1 MDINKM
7 INRVKNILLT
17 PKSEW
22 PIIAD
27 ETTTVADIYKSWIIW
42 LAAIPVVVGFI
53 KGSLIGISMPDVPGV
68 ISGGTIRVPI
78 VSGIIGAVLSYVLSL
93 VSVYVAALITDA
105 LAPTFNGQKNQTQ
118 ALKAV
123 AYAWTAVWIAGIF
136 QLLPWIGV
144 LVFLVIACYS
154 IYLLYLGLPATMK
167 CPPEKAIGYAL
178 LSALCALVLI
188 FVIRFVVG
196 IIGVGVG
203 IGAGALAGS
212 APAGG
217 MNMVSSTHDGAT
229 FDKDSWLGKMEAA
242 GKQMEAAQ
250 ESGDADA
257 QGKAMQAMMG
267 AALGG
272 GDQVESLAPD
282 ALKPFVPETLAG
294 FKRANFSAERN
305 GALGMQMSTA
315 SADYNDGGNRALRLE
330 ISDTGSMKGLMGLA
344 GWAQTEKETEHGYER
359 THKQGGRLV
368 HEEWDNESKH
378 GKYGIVLGDRFLVE
392 VSGDANSMEELK
404 TAAASL
410 DLAGLEALK
419 NQGVKKN

>member
-1 MDINKM
+1 MDTNKL
-7 INRVKNILLT
+7 IDRAKNILTT

-22 PIIAD
+22 PLIAD
-27 ETTTVADIYKSWIIW
+27 ETTTVADLYKNWIIW
-42 LAAIPVVVGFI
+42 LAAIPAVAGFI
-53 KGSLIGISMPDVPGV
+53 KNTLIGYSAFGV
-68 ISGGTIRVPI
+68 TIRTSIGSGISGAIF
-78 VSGIIGAVLSYVLSL
+78 SYALSL
-93 VSVYVAALITDA
+93 ALVYVMALIINA
-105 LAPTFNGQKNQTQ
+105 LAPTFNGQKNQIQ
-118 ALKAV
+118 ALKTV
-123 AYAWTAVWIAGIF
+123 AYAWTAVWIANIG
-136 QLLPWIGV
+136 LVLPWVGM
-144 LVFLVIACYS
+144 LVILAGLIYS
-154 IYLLYLGLPATMK
+154 IYLLYLGLPTTMK
-167 CPPEKAIGYAL
+167 CPPEKTAGYTALSVVCAIVLGWIVAL
-178 LSALCALVLI
+178 MTA
-188 FVIRFVVG
+188 G
-196 IIGVGVG
+196 ITGS
-203 IGAGALAGS
+203 GAGMMTGGMPS
-212 APAGG
+212 G
-217 MNMVSSTHDGAT
+217 MNMTGSAHNDTT

-242 GKQMEAAQ
+242 GRQMEAA
-250 ESGDADA
+250 EKSGDADA
-257 QGKAMQAMMG
+257 QNKAIQAVMG